1 MSKKRVIEFT
11 EDEIR
16 GYLAK
21 RHTLAT
27 LGEAHNAAK
36 DTVSRSLLALG
47 REDIKARFEENRV
60 RGSAKLSLR
69 QIEEIIARTES
80 GEHPI
85 DFAYEYDMDVSAI
98 RYHLRKAGVKA
109 RRAQPKQ
116 WEDPTPQRLV
126 LRRKIADIIP
136 NTRFTQF
143 HSMMTRAMQT

>member
-27 LGEAHNAAK
+27 LGEAHNASK

-47 REDIKARFEENRV
+47 RDNIKDRIEENRV

-80 GEHPI
+80 GEYPI

-136 NTRFTQF
+136 NTRFTRF
-143 HSMMTRAMQT
+143 HSMMTRAMQA

>member
-1 MSKKRVIEFT
+1 MGKKRVIEFT

-36 DTVSRSLLALG
+36 GPVSRSLLALG

-80 GEHPI
+80 GEYPI
-85 DFAYEYDMDVSAI
+85 DFADEYDRDVSAI
-98 RYHLRKAGVKA
+98 R
-109 RRAQPKQ
+109 
-116 WEDPTPQRLV
+116 
-126 LRRKIADIIP
+126 
-136 NTRFTQF
+136 
-143 HSMMTRAMQT
+143 

>member
-27 LGEAHNAAK
+27 LGEAHNASK

-47 REDIKARFEENRV
+47 RDNIKDRIEENRV

-69 QIEEIIARTES
+69 QIEEIIARTEN

-136 NTRFTQF
+136 NTRFTRF
-143 HSMMTRAMQT
+143 HSMMTRAMQL